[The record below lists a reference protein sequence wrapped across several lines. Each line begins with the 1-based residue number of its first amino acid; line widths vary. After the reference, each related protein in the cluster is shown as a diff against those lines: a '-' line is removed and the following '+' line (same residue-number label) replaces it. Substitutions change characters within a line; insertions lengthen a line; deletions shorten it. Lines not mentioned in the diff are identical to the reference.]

1 MWSVRTPLWN
11 VNDNVQ
17 YFRVSFNG
25 RTQRSRASQ
34 TTVLIATAMVEAFK
48 TSDTLDTKTCNDAL
62 SHEKMWLDGYF
73 AS

>member
-1 MWSVRTPLWN
+1 MWSVRTLRWN
-11 VNDNVQ
+11 VNGNVQ

-34 TTVLIATAMVEAFK
+34 TTVLIATAIAETFK

-62 SHEKMWLDGYF
+62 SYEKMRLNGYF
-73 AS
+73 A